1 MAWLW
6 LTYLLSAVLGS
17 ATRPH
22 ATSTTP
28 WTVIVGGATADT
40 SIYANAFFP
49 QTIEVGV
56 GDTVTWTFEG
66 FHNVA
71 FLSGGAAPSFGVP
84 EGDKTYWNPQVLFPA
99 GGRSYDGTGYHTSG
113 LPGPD
118 GRLSYTLT
126 FTKLGRYPYVCTI
139 HPGMRGMVI
148 VTDKATGTPAAALK
162 RGRAEQAA
170 TLAAGRARFASLEAE
185 RNGASFVVP
194 LVGNSQQ
201 RYSVLR
207 FTREPLVVPLGAT
220 VTWAMRDT
228 FELHTVTFTSGE
240 KLPQFA
246 VPEPQA
252 SGAPKVLLNPKA
264 LTPTNTT
271 RYDGTGY
278 VNSGLLFPPGNPG
291 KFPSSFSLT
300 FTKPGRFEYW
310 CLVHAETGQ
319 RGIIVVQ

>member
-6 LTYLLSAVLGS
+6 LACLTGAALGPPPP
-17 ATRPH
+17 PH
-22 ATSTTP
+22 AASTP
-28 WTVIVGGATADT
+28 PGTVIVGGATADT

-49 QTIEVGV
+49 QTIEVGA
-56 GDTVTWTFEG
+56 GDPVTWTFEG

-71 FLSGGAAPSFGVP
+71 FLSGGAVPPFGLP
-84 EGDKTYWNPQVLFPA
+84 EGDKTYWNPQVLLPV
-99 GGRSYDGTGYHTSG
+99 GDQSYDGTGYHNSG
-113 LPGPD
+113 VPGPD

-126 FTKLGRYPYVCTI
+126 FTKPGRYPYVCTI
-139 HPGMRGMVI
+139 HSGMRGMVI
-148 VTDKATGTPAAALK
+148 VTHKPTGTPAAALK
-162 RGRAEQAA
+162 RGRTEQAA
-170 TLAAGRARFASLEAE
+170 TLAAGRARFAGLKVE
-185 RNGASFVVP
+185 RNGTSFVVP

-228 FELHTVTFTSGE
+228 FVIHTVTFTSGE
-240 KLPQFA
+240 KPPQFP
-246 VPEPQA
+246 VPEPQS
-252 SGAPKVLLNPKA
+252 SGAPKVVLNPKA
-264 LTPTNTT
+264 LTPTNST

-310 CLVHAETGQ
+310 CLVHAEAGQ
-319 RGIIVVQ
+319 RGIIVVK

>member
-6 LTYLLSAVLGS
+6 LTYLLGAALASP
-17 ATRPH
+17 TRPR
-22 ATSTTP
+22 AASTTP

-126 FTKLGRYPYVCTI
+126 FTKPGRYPYMCTI
-139 HPGMRGMVI
+139 HPRMSGMVI

-170 TLAAGRARFASLEAE
+170 TLAAGRARFAGLEAE

-207 FTREPLVVPLGAT
+207 FTREPLVVPLGST
-220 VTWAMRDT
+220 VTWAM
-228 FELHTVTFTSGE
+228 
-240 KLPQFA
+240 
-246 VPEPQA
+246 
-252 SGAPKVLLNPKA
+252 
-264 LTPTNTT
+264 
-271 RYDGTGY
+271 
-278 VNSGLLFPPGNPG
+278 
-291 KFPSSFSLT
+291 
-300 FTKPGRFEYW
+300 
-310 CLVHAETGQ
+310 
-319 RGIIVVQ
+319 

>member
-1 MAWLW
+1 VSVPASRRAGTQRVRSDARASVRSRRKGQVHELRSHDRSIERESPHPVAEDPSMAWS
-6 LTYLLSAVLGS
+6 TYLFSALL
-17 ATRPH
+17 AM
-22 ATSTTP
+22 TTP
-28 WTVIVGGATADT
+28 THAAPPRHWTVIVGGATADT

-126 FTKLGRYPYVCTI
+126 FTKPGRYPYMCTI
-139 HPGMRGMVI
+139 HPRMSGMVI

-170 TLAAGRARFASLEAE
+170 TLAAGRARFAGLEAE

-201 RYSVLR
+201 RY
-207 FTREPLVVPLGAT
+207 
-220 VTWAMRDT
+220 
-228 FELHTVTFTSGE
+228 
-240 KLPQFA
+240 
-246 VPEPQA
+246 
-252 SGAPKVLLNPKA
+252 
-264 LTPTNTT
+264 
-271 RYDGTGY
+271 
-278 VNSGLLFPPGNPG
+278 
-291 KFPSSFSLT
+291 
-300 FTKPGRFEYW
+300 
-310 CLVHAETGQ
+310 
-319 RGIIVVQ
+319 